1 MSEITIVV
9 CFVDIDG
16 IVDHHRLNFPF
27 MFCSIDD
34 LLLAGIHKVSHFV
47 IVNKESLGEV
57 EETMVDSQTIVAV
70 QTILK

>member
-27 MFCSIDD
+27 MINLPC
-34 LLLAGIHKVSHFV
+34 FV
-47 IVNKESLGEV
+47 ALM
-57 EETMVDSQTIVAV
+57 TYY
-70 QTILK
+70 